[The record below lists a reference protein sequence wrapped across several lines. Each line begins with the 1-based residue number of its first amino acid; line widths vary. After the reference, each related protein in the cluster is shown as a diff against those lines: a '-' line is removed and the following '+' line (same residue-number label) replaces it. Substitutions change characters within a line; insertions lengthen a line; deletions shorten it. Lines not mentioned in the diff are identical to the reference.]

1 MQRKNDERPDYAVT
15 FSANM
20 ARDYG
25 VPVAILVYNVRY
37 FSALNKADGKGDYYH
52 SMKAIA
58 EASGLS
64 YCQVKAAAKKAKE
77 AGLIDYRTGYKPGT
91 TERTTYWE
99 SIKQLSE
106 STKIDPSDDTKIVL
120 SSYINNKDINTKEIP
135 RKGEKEPSNDL
146 ERVYSHYLE
155 RFGTTAGRYK
165 LTDKR
170 KAKLRS
176 RLADCGAEMIC
187 EAIDHARADY
197 WYNGD
202 NQRGWKADLDFIIRS
217 YENVEK
223 LANLTPR
230 QRQLTWQEKK
240 EAEEQA
246 EFDRKFKPI
255 MQEQPQEYYPIPEGS
270 HIYGAPKDPNAPT
283 REPFSEE
290 FIEEMR
296 QRALGGK
303 RRKENS
309 DD

>member
-1 MQRKNDERPDYAVT
+1 MQKKSYSVSYDVDIAKQ
-15 FSANM
+15 
-20 ARDYG
+20 YG
-25 VPVAILVYNVRY
+25 IPVAVLVFNVRY
-37 FSALNKADGKGDYYH
+37 FSATHNADGDGNEYYH
-52 SMKAIA
+52 SMRAIA
-58 EASGLS
+58 EATGLS
-64 YCQVKAAAKKAKE
+64 YRQVRDAAKKAQE
-77 AGLIDYRTGYKPGT
+77 AGLIDVRQGFIPGT
-91 TERTTYWE
+91 NNKTTFWASNLQNGDSEVNKTATSEVNKTATLYIYKNKR
-99 SIKQLSE
+99 IK
-106 STKIDPSDDTKIVL
+106 TKREIGSGEKAL
-120 SSYINNKDINTKEIP
+120 SS
-135 RKGEKEPSNDL
+135 DL

-187 EAIDHARADY
+187 EAIDHARDDY

-223 LANLTPR
+223 LANLQPR

>member
-1 MQRKNDERPDYAVT
+1 MQRKSNERPDYAVT

-37 FSALNKADGKGDYYH
+37 FTALNEADGKGDYYH

-64 YCQVKAAAKKAKE
+64 YCQIKAAAKKGKE
-77 AGLIDYRTGYKPGT
+77 AGLIDYHTGYKPGT

-99 SIKQLSE
+99 PIKQLSE
-106 STKIDPSDDTKIVL
+106 STKIDPSDGTKIAL
-120 SSYINNKDINTKEIP
+120 SSYINNKDINTKESP
-135 RKGEKEPSNDL
+135 RKGEKEPSSDL
-146 ERVYSHYLE
+146 ERVYNHYLD

-170 KAKLRS
+170 KTKLRN

-187 EAIDHARADY
+187 EAIDHAREDY

-202 NQRGWKADLDFIIRS
+202 NQRGWKADLDFIIRN

-223 LANLTPR
+223 LANLQPR
-230 QRQLTWQEKK
+230 QRQLTWQERKD
-240 EAEEQA
+240 AEEQA
-246 EFDRKFKPI
+246 EADRKFSTAKPVY
-255 MQEQPQEYYPIPEGS
+255 EDFTLPEGYEV
-270 HIYGAPKDPNAPT
+270 YGAKSDPDAPT
-283 REPFSEE
+283 REPFSDE
-290 FIEEMR
+290 FIEKMR
-296 QRALGGK
+296 RKALGGNK
-303 RRKENS
+303 RKEQEN

>member
-1 MQRKNDERPDYAVT
+1 MPEKNYSVSYNVDLAKQ
-15 FSANM
+15 
-20 ARDYG
+20 YG
-25 VPVAILVYNVRY
+25 IPVAVLVFNVRY
-37 FSALNKADGKGDYYH
+37 FSATHNADGDGNEYYH
-52 SMKAIA
+52 SMRAIA
-58 EASGLS
+58 EATGLS
-64 YCQVKAAAKKAKE
+64 YRQVRDAAKKAQE
-77 AGLIDYRTGYKPGT
+77 AGLINVRQGFIPGT
-91 TERTTYWE
+91 NNKTTFWA
-99 SIKQLSE
+99 SNSQNGDSE
-106 STKIDPSDDTKIVL
+106 VNKTAT
-120 SSYINNKDINTKEIP
+120 SYIYKNKRDKTKREIG
-135 RKGEKEPSNDL
+135 KGEKALSNDL

-170 KAKLRS
+170 KAKLRA
-176 RLADCGAEMIC
+176 RLADCGADMIC
-187 EAIDHARADY
+187 EAIDHARDDY

-223 LANLTPR
+223 LANLLPR
-230 QRQLTWQEKK
+230 QRQLTWQERKA
-240 EAEEQA
+240 AEEMA

-255 MQEQPQEYYPIPEGS
+255 MQAQPQEYYPIPEGS
-270 HIYGAPKDPNAPT
+270 HIYGAPTDPNAPT
-283 REPFSEE
+283 REPFSDE

>member
-1 MQRKNDERPDYAVT
+1 MPEKNYSVSYNVDLAKQ
-15 FSANM
+15 
-20 ARDYG
+20 YG
-25 VPVAILVYNVRY
+25 IPVAVLVFNVRY
-37 FSALNKADGKGDYYH
+37 FSATHNADGDGNEYYH
-52 SMKAIA
+52 SMRAIA
-58 EASGLS
+58 EATGLS
-64 YCQVKAAAKKAKE
+64 YRQVRDAAKKAQE
-77 AGLIDYRTGYKPGT
+77 AGLINVRQGFIPGT
-91 TERTTYWE
+91 NNKTTFWA
-99 SIKQLSE
+99 SNSQNGDSE
-106 STKIDPSDDTKIVL
+106 VNKTATSEVNKTAT
-120 SSYINNKDINTKEIP
+120 SYIYKNKRDKTKREIG
-135 RKGEKEPSNDL
+135 KGEKALSNDL

-170 KAKLRS
+170 KAKLRA
-176 RLADCGAEMIC
+176 RLADCGADMIC
-187 EAIDHARADY
+187 EAIDHARDDY

-223 LANLTPR
+223 LANLLPR
-230 QRQLTWQEKK
+230 QRQLTWQERKA
-240 EAEEQA
+240 AEEMA

-255 MQEQPQEYYPIPEGS
+255 MQAQPQEYYPIPEGS
-270 HIYGAPKDPNAPT
+270 HIYGAPTDPNAPT
-283 REPFSEE
+283 REPFSDE

>member
-1 MQRKNDERPDYAVT
+1 MHKKSYSVSYDVEIAKQ
-15 FSANM
+15 
-20 ARDYG
+20 YG
-25 VPVAILVYNVRY
+25 LPVAVLVFNVRY
-37 FSALNKADGKGDYYH
+37 FSATHNADGNGNEYYH
-52 SMKAIA
+52 SMRAIA
-58 EASGLS
+58 EATGLS
-64 YCQVKAAAKKAKE
+64 YRQVRDAAKKAQD
-77 AGLIDYRTGYKPGT
+77 AGLINVRQGFVPGT
-91 TERTTYWE
+91 
-99 SIKQLSE
+99 
-106 STKIDPSDDTKIVL
+106 
-120 SSYINNKDINTKEIP
+120 NNKTTFWSTNSQNGDSEVNKTATSEVNKTATSLIYKNKRDKTKRDIG
-135 RKGEKEPSNDL
+135 KGEKLNSNPEI
-146 ERVYSHYLE
+146 ERVYQHYLE
-155 RFGTTAGRYK
+155 RYGTTAGRYK

-176 RLADCGAEMIC
+176 RLADCGADMLC
-187 EAIDHARADY
+187 EAIDHARDDY

-270 HIYGAPKDPNAPT
+270 HIYGAPTDPDAPT
-283 REPFSEE
+283 REPFSDE

-303 RRKENS
+303 RRKESN

>member
-1 MQRKNDERPDYAVT
+1 MQNKDYAVAY
-15 FSANM
+15 SVGL
-20 ARDYG
+20 AREYG
-25 VPVAILVYNVRY
+25 LPVAILVTNVRY
-37 FSALNKADGKGDYYH
+37 FTKLNEADGKGTYYH
-52 SMKAIA
+52 SMKAIGDA
-58 EASGLS
+58 TALS
-64 YCQVKAAAKKAKE
+64 YKQVRIAAKKAQE
-77 AGLIDYRTGYKPGT
+77 VGLIDFKQGYKPGT
-91 TERTTYWE
+91 LEKTTYWYV
-99 SIKQLSE
+99 LGDTSE
-106 STKIDPSDDTKIVL
+106 VDKRDTSEQAKRDTSL
-120 SSYINNKDINTKEIP
+120 YYINNKDINNIESK
-135 RKGEKEPSNDL
+135 RSGEKEPTSDL

-155 RFGTTAGRYK
+155 RFGTTANRYK

-187 EAIDHARADY
+187 EAIDHAREDY

-223 LANLTPR
+223 LANLQPR

-270 HIYGAPKDPNAPT
+270 HIYGAPTDPNAPT